1 MTSATDYFGLLLFFT
16 YFVCRRRCHL
26 LVLLM
31 MPVSLSPF
39 ALRVVPRPNIPPTV
53 PPTFAPRTPNRGP
66 VASYILFSPLSASR
80 NSMDSWNSSNY
91 DFEDPNAVWKEDQIR
106 LLSRYQLFFAQMD
119 TVHIERHRKQG
130 RGCTLTERTSTSTHA
145 DVYLRA
151 ISPTP
156 PTRSPSAPTGTKIH
170 TRIRYPGVY
179 PIQPNALR
187 FDY

>member
-1 MTSATDYFGLLLFFT
+1 MTSTTDHFGLLLFFT

-66 VASYILFSPLSASR
+66 VASYILFSPLSANR

-91 DFEDPNAVWKEDQIR
+91 NFEDPNAVWKEDQIR
-106 LLSRYQLFFAQMD
+106 LLSRYQLLFAQMD
-119 TVHIERHRKQG
+119 TVHIERHRVA
-130 RGCTLTERTSTSTHA
+130 CHLTLTTLTLPTSRQRQHNN
-145 DVYLRA
+145 
-151 ISPTP
+151 
-156 PTRSPSAPTGTKIH
+156 APTGTIAPTMR
-170 TRIRYPGVY
+170 TR
-179 PIQPNALR
+179 
-187 FDY
+187 